1 MIDKSVIVACL
12 KKDNY
17 NRVSNLIKKDYF
29 PKEIGT
35 IIDVINKLHKKY
47 ENDISLEDVMLSH
60 RDSFPAMPEATRLRV
75 ERDINSLFTVKVQD
89 ELVADILHNFW
100 KRTKAKQ
107 IGEQALDIFLGK
119 SGDTSP
125 LLSSV
130 EDLKNNE
137 VKLSNTYTVLNED
150 IETSLNEFEREPEF
164 KFPSQI
170 RDYVTGIDRQNLG
183 VIFARPEVG
192 KTSFAAWLCGWYVK
206 NNLKVAYWGNEEP
219 VRKTRMR
226 VAKSILELS
235 RQEILLDK
243 DRFIEKYKSE
253 VLPYATF
260 MDCVG
265 TSIQEV
271 EDYCFRNEVDVV
283 FIDQLDKVRID
294 GEFSRG
300 DERLKE
306 LYARSR
312 ELAKRNK
319 VAVWAVSQAS
329 YEAHGREIIDYSM
342 LDGSKTGKAGEADI
356 IIGIG
361 VSEHEDFRTLK
372 FSKNKING
380 YHGSLVLRR
389 DGERDIFL

>member
-47 ENDISLEDVMLSH
+47 DNDISLEDVMLSH

-137 VKLSNTYTVLNED
+137 VKLSNTYSVLNED

-183 VIFARPEVG
+183 VIFARPEIG

-206 NNLKVAYWGNEEP
+206 NNLNVAYWGNEEP

-226 VAKSILELS
+226 VAKSIFELS
-235 RQEILLDK
+235 RQEILLD
-243 DRFIEKYKSE
+243 RNSFIENYRHK

-265 TSIQEV
+265 TSIQEI

-380 YHGSLVLRR
+380 YHGSIVLRR
-389 DGERDIFL
+389 DGDRDIFL

>member
-1 MIDKSVIVACL
+1 M
-12 KKDNY
+12 
-17 NRVSNLIKKDYF
+17 
-29 PKEIGT
+29 
-35 IIDVINKLHKKY
+35 
-47 ENDISLEDVMLSH
+47 
-60 RDSFPAMPEATRLRV
+60 
-75 ERDINSLFTVKVQD
+75 
-89 ELVADILHNFW
+89 
-100 KRTKAKQ
+100 
-107 IGEQALDIFLGK
+107 
-119 SGDTSP
+119 
-125 LLSSV
+125 
-130 EDLKNNE
+130 
-137 VKLSNTYTVLNED
+137 
-150 IETSLNEFEREPEF
+150 
-164 KFPSQI
+164 
-170 RDYVTGIDRQNLG
+170 TGIDRQNLG
-183 VIFARPEVG
+183 VIFARPEIG
-192 KTSFAAWLCGWYVK
+192 KTSLAAWLCGWYVK
-206 NNLKVAYWGNEEP
+206 NNFRVAYWGNEEP

-243 DRFIEKYKSE
+243 EKFIEDYREK

-265 TSIQEV
+265 TSIQEI

-283 FIDQLDKVRID
+283 FVDQLDKVRVD

-329 YEAHGREIIDYSM
+329 YEAHNREVIDYSM

-361 VSEHEDFRTLK
+361 VAEHEEFRTLK

-380 YHGSLVLRR
+380 YHGSIVLRR
-389 DGERDIFL
+389 DGDRDIFL

>member
-75 ERDINSLFTVKVQD
+75 ERDINSLFNVKVQD

-100 KRTKAKQ
+100 KRTTAKQ

-119 SGDTSP
+119 SVDTSP

-183 VIFARPEVG
+183 VIFARPEIG

-312 ELAKRNK
+312 ELAKRNQ

-380 YHGSLVLRR
+380 YHGSIVLRR

>member
-17 NRVSNLIKKDYF
+17 NRVSSLIKKEYF
-29 PKEIGT
+29 PKEVGT
-35 IIDVINKLHKKY
+35 VIDVINKLHKKY

-75 ERDINSLFTVKVQD
+75 ERDINSLFNVKVQD

-100 KRTKAKQ
+100 KRTTAKQ

-119 SGDTSP
+119 AVDTSP

-130 EDLKNNE
+130 EDLKTNE

-150 IETSLNEFEREPEF
+150 IETSLDEFEREPEF

-243 DRFIEKYKSE
+243 NGFIEKYKSE

-265 TSIQEV
+265 TSIQEI

-283 FIDQLDKVRID
+283 FVDQLDKVRID

-329 YEAHGREIIDYSM
+329 YEAHGREVIDYSM

-389 DGERDIFL
+389 DGDRDIFL

>member
-17 NRVSNLIKKDYF
+17 NRVSNLIKKEYF

-35 IIDVINKLHKKY
+35 VIDVINKLHKKY
-47 ENDISLEDVMLSH
+47 DNDISLEDVMLSH

-243 DRFIEKYKSE
+243 NKFIEKYKSE

-265 TSIQEV
+265 TSIQEI

-329 YEAHGREIIDYSM
+329 YEAHGREVIDYSM

-380 YHGSLVLRR
+380 YHGSIVLRR

>member
-47 ENDISLEDVMLSH
+47 DNDISLEDVMLSH

-75 ERDINSLFTVKVQD
+75 ERDMFTVKVQD

-183 VIFARPEVG
+183 VIFARPEIG

-243 DRFIEKYKSE
+243 NKFIEKYKSE

-265 TSIQEV
+265 TSIQEI

-380 YHGSLVLRR
+380 YHGSIVLRR

>member
-1 MIDKSVIVACL
+1 MK
-12 KKDNY
+12 
-17 NRVSNLIKKDYF
+17 
-29 PKEIGT
+29 
-35 IIDVINKLHKKY
+35 
-47 ENDISLEDVMLSH
+47 ISKTH
-60 RDSFPAMPEATRLRV
+60 
-75 ERDINSLFTVKVQD
+75 
-89 ELVADILHNFW
+89 
-100 KRTKAKQ
+100 
-107 IGEQALDIFLGK
+107 
-119 SGDTSP
+119 
-125 LLSSV
+125 
-130 EDLKNNE
+130 
-137 VKLSNTYTVLNED
+137 TVLKED
-150 IETSLNEFEREPEF
+150 IETSLEEFEKEPEF
-164 KFPSQI
+164 KFPAQI
-170 RDYVTGIDRQNLG
+170 RDHVTGIDRQNLG
-183 VIFARPEVG
+183 VIFARPEIG

-206 NNLKVAYWGNEEP
+206 NNFRVAYWGNEEP

-243 DRFIEKYKSE
+243 EKFIEDYREK

-265 TSIQEV
+265 TSIQEI

-283 FIDQLDKVRID
+283 FVDQLDKVRVD

-329 YEAHGREIIDYSM
+329 YEAHNREVIDYSM

-361 VSEHEDFRTLK
+361 VAEHEEFRTLK

-380 YHGSLVLRR
+380 YHGSIVLRR
-389 DGERDIFL
+389 DGDRDIFL

>member
-17 NRVSNLIKKDYF
+17 NRVSNLIKKEYF

-35 IIDVINKLHKKY
+35 VIDVINKLHKKY

-60 RDSFPAMPEATRLRV
+60 RDSFPAMPEATRMRV

-183 VIFARPEVG
+183 VIFARPEIG

-206 NNLKVAYWGNEEP
+206 NNLKVAYWEMKNQF
-219 VRKTRMR
+219 VK
-226 VAKSILELS
+226 
-235 RQEILLDK
+235 
-243 DRFIEKYKSE
+243 
-253 VLPYATF
+253 
-260 MDCVG
+260 
-265 TSIQEV
+265 
-271 EDYCFRNEVDVV
+271 
-283 FIDQLDKVRID
+283 
-294 GEFSRG
+294 
-300 DERLKE
+300 
-306 LYARSR
+306 
-312 ELAKRNK
+312 LA
-319 VAVWAVSQAS
+319 
-329 YEAHGREIIDYSM
+329 
-342 LDGSKTGKAGEADI
+342 
-356 IIGIG
+356 
-361 VSEHEDFRTLK
+361 
-372 FSKNKING
+372 
-380 YHGSLVLRR
+380 
-389 DGERDIFL
+389 

>member
-17 NRVSNLIKKDYF
+17 NRVASLVKKEYF
-29 PKEIGT
+29 PKEVGT
-35 IIDVINKLHKKY
+35 IIDTVNHLHRVY
-47 ENDISLEDVMLSH
+47 DGDISVEDVLLSH
-60 RDSFPAMPEATRLRV
+60 RDSHPAMPEATRLRV
-75 ERDINSLFTVKVQD
+75 EADIKSLKKVEVKE

-137 VKLSNTYTVLNED
+137 VKVSKTYSVLNED
-150 IETSLNEFEREPEF
+150 IETSLEELEREPEF
-164 KFPSQI
+164 KFPAQI
-170 RDYVTGIDRQNLG
+170 RDHVPGVDRQNLG

-192 KTSFAAWLCGWYVK
+192 KTSFSAWLCGWYVK
-206 NNLKVAYWGNEEP
+206 NNFKVAYWGNEEP

-226 VAKSILELS
+226 VAKSIFELS

-243 DRFIEKYKSE
+243 EKFIEDYRQK

-265 TSIQEV
+265 TSIQEI
-271 EDYCFRNEVDVV
+271 EDYCFRNEVDIIFV
-283 FIDQLDKVRID
+283 DQLDKVRVD

-312 ELAKRNK
+312 ELAKRNN

-329 YEAHGREIIDYSM
+329 YEAHNREVIDYSM

-361 VSEHEDFRTLK
+361 VAEHDEFRTLK

-380 YHGSLVLRR
+380 YHGSIVLRR
-389 DGERDIFL
+389 DGDRDIFL

>member
-17 NRVSNLIKKDYF
+17 NRVSNLIKKEYF

-35 IIDVINKLHKKY
+35 VIDVINKLHKKY
-47 ENDISLEDVMLSH
+47 DNDISLEDVMLSH

-137 VKLSNTYTVLNED
+137 VKLSNTYSVLNED

-183 VIFARPEVG
+183 VIFARPEIG

-206 NNLKVAYWGNEEP
+206 NNLNVAYWGNEEP

-243 DRFIEKYKSE
+243 NKFIEKYKSE

-265 TSIQEV
+265 TSIQEI

-380 YHGSLVLRR
+380 YHGSIVLRR
-389 DGERDIFL
+389 DGDRDIFL

>member
-17 NRVSNLIKKDYF
+17 NRVSNLIKKEYF

-35 IIDVINKLHKKY
+35 VIDVINKLHKKY

-60 RDSFPAMPEATRLRV
+60 RDSFPAMPGATRMRV

-137 VKLSNTYTVLNED
+137 VKLSNTYSVLNED

-183 VIFARPEVG
+183 VIFARPEIG

-206 NNLKVAYWGNEEP
+206 NNLNVAYWGNEEP

-226 VAKSILELS
+226 VAKSIFELS
-235 RQEILLDK
+235 RQEILLD
-243 DRFIEKYKSE
+243 RNSFIENYRHK

-265 TSIQEV
+265 TSIQEI

-380 YHGSLVLRR
+380 YHGSIVLRR
-389 DGERDIFL
+389 DGDRDIFL

>member
-1 MIDKSVIVACL
+1 MIDKSVIVVCL

-380 YHGSLVLRR
+380 YHGSIVLRR

>member
-47 ENDISLEDVMLSH
+47 DNDISLEDVMLSH

-183 VIFARPEVG
+183 VIFARPEIG

-380 YHGSLVLRR
+380 YHGSIVLRR

>member
-17 NRVSNLIKKDYF
+17 NRVSSLIKKDYF

-47 ENDISLEDVMLSH
+47 DNDISLEDVMLSH

-183 VIFARPEVG
+183 VIFARPEIG

-265 TSIQEV
+265 TSIQEI

-329 YEAHGREIIDYSM
+329 YEAHGREVIDYSM

-389 DGERDIFL
+389 DGDRDIFL

>member
-17 NRVSNLIKKDYF
+17 NRVSNLIKKEYF

-35 IIDVINKLHKKY
+35 VIDVINKLHKKY
-47 ENDISLEDVMLSH
+47 DNDISLEDVMLSH

-137 VKLSNTYTVLNED
+137 VKLSNTYSVLNED

-183 VIFARPEVG
+183 VIFARPEIG

-206 NNLKVAYWGNEEP
+206 NNLNVAYWGNEEP

-226 VAKSILELS
+226 VAKSIFELS
-235 RQEILLDK
+235 RQEILLD
-243 DRFIEKYKSE
+243 RNSFIEKYRHK

-265 TSIQEV
+265 TSIQEI

-380 YHGSLVLRR
+380 YHGSIVLRR
-389 DGERDIFL
+389 DGDRDIFL

>member
-47 ENDISLEDVMLSH
+47 DNDISLEDVMLSH

-137 VKLSNTYTVLNED
+137 VKLSNTYSVLNED

-183 VIFARPEVG
+183 VIFARPEIG

-206 NNLKVAYWGNEEP
+206 NNLNVAYWGNEEP

-243 DRFIEKYKSE
+243 NKFIEKYKSE

-265 TSIQEV
+265 TSIQEI

-380 YHGSLVLRR
+380 YHGSIVLRR
-389 DGERDIFL
+389 DGDRDIFL

>member
-17 NRVSNLIKKDYF
+17 NRVSSLIKKDYF

-47 ENDISLEDVMLSH
+47 DNDISLEDVMLSH

-183 VIFARPEVG
+183 VIFARPEIG

-265 TSIQEV
+265 TSIQEI

-329 YEAHGREIIDYSM
+329 YEAHGREVIDYSM

-380 YHGSLVLRR
+380 YHGSIVLRR

>member
-380 YHGSLVLRR
+380 YHGSIVLRR

>member
-17 NRVSNLIKKDYF
+17 NRVSNLIKKEYF

-35 IIDVINKLHKKY
+35 VIDVINKLHKKY

-60 RDSFPAMPEATRLRV
+60 RDSFPAMPEATRMRV

-183 VIFARPEVG
+183 VIFARPEIG

-243 DRFIEKYKSE
+243 NKFIEKYKSE

-265 TSIQEV
+265 TSIQEI

-329 YEAHGREIIDYSM
+329 YEAHGREVIDYSM

-380 YHGSLVLRR
+380 YHGSIVLRR

>member
-17 NRVSNLIKKDYF
+17 NRVSNLIKKEYF

-35 IIDVINKLHKKY
+35 VIDVINKLHKKY

-60 RDSFPAMPEATRLRV
+60 RDSFPAMPEATRMRV

-137 VKLSNTYTVLNED
+137 VKLSNTYSVLNED

-183 VIFARPEVG
+183 VIFARPEIG

-206 NNLKVAYWGNEEP
+206 NNLNVAYWGNEEP

-243 DRFIEKYKSE
+243 NKFIEKYKSE

-265 TSIQEV
+265 TSIQEI

-380 YHGSLVLRR
+380 YHGSIVLRR
-389 DGERDIFL
+389 DGDRDIFL

>member
-1 MIDKSVIVACL
+1 M
-12 KKDNY
+12 
-17 NRVSNLIKKDYF
+17 
-29 PKEIGT
+29 
-35 IIDVINKLHKKY
+35 
-47 ENDISLEDVMLSH
+47 
-60 RDSFPAMPEATRLRV
+60 
-75 ERDINSLFTVKVQD
+75 
-89 ELVADILHNFW
+89 
-100 KRTKAKQ
+100 
-107 IGEQALDIFLGK
+107 
-119 SGDTSP
+119 
-125 LLSSV
+125 
-130 EDLKNNE
+130 
-137 VKLSNTYTVLNED
+137 
-150 IETSLNEFEREPEF
+150 
-164 KFPSQI
+164 
-170 RDYVTGIDRQNLG
+170 
-183 VIFARPEVG
+183 
-192 KTSFAAWLCGWYVK
+192 
-206 NNLKVAYWGNEEP
+206 GNEEP

-243 DRFIEKYKSE
+243 NKFIEKYKSE

-265 TSIQEV
+265 TSIQEI

-329 YEAHGREIIDYSM
+329 YEAHGREVIDYSM

-380 YHGSLVLRR
+380 YHGSIVLRR

>member
-17 NRVSNLIKKDYF
+17 NRVSNLIKKEYF

-35 IIDVINKLHKKY
+35 VIDVINKLHKKY
-47 ENDISLEDVMLSH
+47 DNDISLEDVMLSH

-137 VKLSNTYTVLNED
+137 VKLSNTYSVLNED

-183 VIFARPEVG
+183 VIFARPEIG

-206 NNLKVAYWGNEEP
+206 NNLNVAYWGNEEP

-226 VAKSILELS
+226 VAKSIFELS
-235 RQEILLDK
+235 RQEILLD
-243 DRFIEKYKSE
+243 RNSFIENYRHK

-265 TSIQEV
+265 TSIQEI

-380 YHGSLVLRR
+380 YHGSIVLRR
-389 DGERDIFL
+389 DGDRDIFL

>member
-17 NRVSNLIKKDYF
+17 NRIASLVKKEYF
-29 PKEIGT
+29 PKEIGS
-35 IIDVINKLHKKY
+35 IIDTVNNLHKLY
-47 ENDISLEDVMLSH
+47 DGDISVEDLMLYH
-60 RDSFPAMPEATRLRV
+60 RDANPAMPEATRLRV
-75 ERDINSLFTVKVQD
+75 ERDINSLRQVKVND
-89 ELVADILHNFW
+89 NLVADILHNFW

-137 VKLSNTYTVLNED
+137 VKVSKTYTVLKED
-150 IETSLNEFEREPEF
+150 IETSLEEFEKEPEF
-164 KFPSQI
+164 KFPAQI
-170 RDYVTGIDRQNLG
+170 RDHVTGIDRQNLG
-183 VIFARPEVG
+183 VIFARPEIG

-206 NNLKVAYWGNEEP
+206 NNFRVAYWGNEEP

-243 DRFIEKYKSE
+243 EKFIEDYREK

-265 TSIQEV
+265 TSIQEI

-283 FIDQLDKVRID
+283 FVDQLDKVRVD

-312 ELAKRNK
+312 ELAKRNN

-329 YEAHGREIIDYSM
+329 YEAHNREVIDYSM

-361 VSEHEDFRTLK
+361 VAEHEEFRTLK

-380 YHGSLVLRR
+380 YHGSIVLRR
-389 DGERDIFL
+389 DGDRDIFL